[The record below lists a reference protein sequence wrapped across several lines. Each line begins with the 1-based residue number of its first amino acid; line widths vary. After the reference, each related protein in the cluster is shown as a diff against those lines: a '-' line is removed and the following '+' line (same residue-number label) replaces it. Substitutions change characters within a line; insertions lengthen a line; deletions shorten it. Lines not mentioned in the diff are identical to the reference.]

1 MNWKITNITKLEDG
15 FNYIVSFSVSKN
27 ENIVESNIII
37 KTESDIQNLPEEE
50 VILIVKQ
57 NLDFYSIR
65 EEYNPSKVFEN
76 IVNK

>member
-15 FNYIVSFSVSKN
+15 FNYIVSFSVSK
-27 ENIVESNIII
+27 EDKIVESNIII
-37 KTESDIQNLPEEE
+37 KNENNLQNLQEQE
-50 VILIVKQ
+50 VVSLIKE

>member
-15 FNYIVSFSVSKN
+15 FNYIVSFSVSK
-27 ENIVESNIII
+27 EDKIVESNIII
-37 KTESDIQNLPEEE
+37 KNENNLQNLQEQE
-50 VILIVKQ
+50 VVSLVKE